1 MTTIFLLGG
10 TSETREIAL
19 SLAQAG
25 YDVLVSTATDI
36 DLDVGKHPR
45 VRRRSGRLDRES
57 MRREII
63 TANAS
68 AIVDA
73 THPYAVE
80 VSGLAAE
87 LAAEMGLPRFVYL
100 RPRAPG
106 VGDGIILAADHEE
119 AAAVAC
125 GLGGPILLTIGSKN
139 VEHYVRQAGSRGVMI
154 LARVL
159 PEGNSVEAC
168 LSAGLCREHI
178 ITGRGPFS
186 TEENRET
193 IRKFNIGVLVTKDSG
208 AAGGVME
215 KLEAAKIEGCTV
227 VMIKRPGQEKGSRF
241 ENVQKLI
248 EAITKQIP
256 LLPPFVKRGD
266 GGDFG
271 AS

>member
-1 MTTIFLLGG
+1 VTTIFLLGG

-80 VSGLAAE
+80 VSALAAD
-87 LAAEMGLPRFVYL
+87 LASKLGLRRFEYA
-100 RPRAPG
+100 RPSASTARE
-106 VGDGIILAADHEE
+106 GITLAADHEE

-125 GLGGPILLTIGSKN
+125 RLGRPVLLTIGSKN
-139 VEHYVRQAGSRGVMI
+139 LGSYARQAKLCGAEI
-154 LARVL
+154 FARVL
-159 PEGNSVEAC
+159 AEKRSVEAC
-168 LSAGLCREHI
+168 LSLGLDREHI

-208 AAGGVME
+208 AAGGVTE
-215 KLEAAKIEGCTV
+215 KLEAARMEGCRV
-227 VMIKRPGQEKGSRF
+227 VMIMRPEQEGGTRF
-241 ENVQKLI
+241 SSVQKLI
-248 EAITKQIP
+248 EAITRQIP